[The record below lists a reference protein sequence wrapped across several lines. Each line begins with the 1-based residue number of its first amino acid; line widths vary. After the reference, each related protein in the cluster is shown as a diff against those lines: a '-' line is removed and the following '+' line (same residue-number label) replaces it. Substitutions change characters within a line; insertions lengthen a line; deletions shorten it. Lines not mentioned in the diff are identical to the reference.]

1 MESRDQDALKAW
13 ADATQRLIQTC
24 FPNSPHVTLVVDM
37 GEGTPSTQIVV
48 KNASSS

>member
-13 ADATQRLIQTC
+13 VDATQRLIQTC
-24 FPNSPHVTLVVDM
+24 FPNSPHVALVVDN
-37 GEGTPSTQIVV
+37 GQGVPATQIVV